1 MEDFPDRATFELRLN
16 AAWHDGGVALISTAM
31 RQYDQLLGMLKLLPE
46 QEKRKMML
54 DYTVH
59 LESLMTA
66 LTTQVAPI
74 IEKQLEAARSK
85 LK

>member
-31 RQYDQLLGMLKLLPE
+31 RQYDQILSMLKLLPE

>member
-31 RQYDQLLGMLKLLPE
+31 RQYDQILGMLKLLPE